1 MNSKNLQSLFTK
13 YIEQFEFIN
22 NQTNDENYKWAIAR
36 MFQNDF
42 DLESQNFAV
51 MLEQIWKGTSNLID
65 NARQLPFFALVDYA
79 RREPETV
86 REMFRVLFQPDDGDL
101 KARQARIEAF
111 LAQTEVLRM
120 KYFPDSWKYKNDQ
133 RSVMAYL
140 FLHDPDENYLYKS
153 TQAHEFADCVE
164 FYDDWGS
171 GGNFKLDIYYRM
183 CDELVKAM
191 REYEPLMK
199 THRSRF
205 DGHQSEYF
213 EDRNLHILAFDMIY
227 TSQVYGLYNGIPYAH
242 PNTQEKKL
250 YLERMEKARSLQA
263 EYDEAEK
270 TAALLENAIKY
281 LQSALTVG
289 HTVTH
294 KVFGAGTVAFIDSA
308 TVVVE
313 FNKVGEKK
321 FMLMDAF
328 GKGFLSANEPELN
341 DYIKQHLSVMVDAN
355 GISRRLKSAE
365 LALEPYIDILN

>member
-1 MNSKNLQSLFTK
+1 MNSKNLQSLFAK

-22 NQTNDENYKWAIAR
+22 NQTNDENYKWAIAQ
-36 MFQNDF
+36 MFHNEFDIESRDF
-42 DLESQNFAV
+42 ST
-51 MLEQIWKGTSNLID
+51 MLEHIWTATSNLID
-65 NARQLPFFALVDYA
+65 NARQLPFFALVDYS

-86 REMFRVLFQPDDGDL
+86 REMFRDLFQPDDGDL
-101 KARQARIEAF
+101 KARQARIDLF
-111 LAQTEVLRM
+111 LAQAEALRM

-140 FLHDPDENYLYKS
+140 FLHDSEENYLYKS

-171 GGNFKLDIYYRM
+171 GSNFKLSVYYRM

-199 THRSRF
+199 THESRF
-205 DGHQSEYF
+205 SGHTNDYYA
-213 EDRNLHILAFDMIY
+213 DKNLHILAFDMIY

-250 YLERMEKARSLQA
+250 YLERIEKARSLQA

-270 TAALLENAIKY
+270 TAALLEDVRKY

-289 HTVTH
+289 HTVSH
-294 KVFGAGTVAFIDSA
+294 KVFGAGTITSIDSA
-308 TVVVE
+308 TVVVQ
-313 FNKVGEKK
+313 FDKVGEKK
-321 FMLMDAF
+321 FMLMEAF
-328 GKGFLSANEPELN
+328 GKGFLSVNEPELN

-355 GISRRLKSAE
+355 SILRRLKSAE
-365 LALEPYIDILN
+365 VALEPYIDVVS